1 MDIQKLATKMD
12 VKLSF
17 QKLAAKIEIIKNILL
32 TKKEVKKEDKKNYK
46 YKKDEWEEILKGN
59 DYY

>member
-1 MDIQKLATKMD
+1 MNIQKLATKMD
-12 VKLSF
+12 LKQSI
-17 QKLAAKIEIIKNILL
+17 QKLATKIEIIKKILL

>member
-1 MDIQKLATKMD
+1 MDLKQSIQKLATK
-12 VKLSF
+12 
-17 QKLAAKIEIIKNILL
+17 IEIIKKILL

>member
-1 MDIQKLATKMD
+1 MD